1 MFTGGRF
8 RIAFHQQI
16 YFCRRKEAGLTIA
29 ILLAV
34 ATALAWGAS
43 DYFGGDSSRHETPVF
58 VVLAIVQAAGL
69 AILVP
74 VLIGRGIAPPIND
87 RLLLAAIA
95 GAAVTVELGVVYA
108 GLSRGDTFIG
118 APTGALGAAIAVVAG
133 LIGGDP
139 IGPALALGLVCAL
152 VGGGISAWAS
162 PSGDAKAGWRTAASV
177 LVASIAVG
185 TMLVTLNGAGQVD
198 PYWAIA
204 VEGLSTL
211 VTATAVAWIARR
223 ARPRA
228 RPGRPRVTFP
238 ARRRWPML
246 VLVGTLGVAGD
257 LAYAAAARH
266 GALSIISAISSL
278 YPIPTIAL
286 GRLLRG
292 RPATILQLI
301 GAALALA
308 GAAVLGATSG

>member
-1 MFTGGRF
+1 M
-8 RIAFHQQI
+8 
-16 YFCRRKEAGLTIA
+16 IA

-34 ATALAWGAS
+34 ATALGWGAS

-69 AILVP
+69 VILVP
-74 VLIGRGIAPPIND
+74 ILVARGVAPPLD
-87 RLLLAAIA
+87 GRLSLAAIA

-108 GLSRGDTFIG
+108 ALSRGDTFIG
-118 APTGALGAAIAVVAG
+118 APTGALGAAIAVVFG
-133 LIGGDP
+133 LISGDP
-139 IGPALALGLVCAL
+139 IGPALVLGLVCAL
-152 VGGGISAWAS
+152 LGGGISAWAS
-162 PSGDAKAGWRTAASV
+162 PAGDGQAHWRAVASV

-211 VTATAVAWIARR
+211 VTAAVAAWFAQR
-223 ARPRA
+223 
-228 RPGRPRVTFP
+228 GRSPVSFP
-238 ARRRWPML
+238 EPPRWPML
-246 VLVGTLGVAGD
+246 GFVGALGVAGD
-257 LAYAAAARH
+257 LTYAAAARH

-286 GRLLRG
+286 GRVLRG
-292 RPATILQLI
+292 RRATIVQLI
-301 GAALALA
+301 GAGLALT
-308 GAAVLGATSG
+308 GAALLGATSG

>member
-1 MFTGGRF
+1 M
-8 RIAFHQQI
+8 
-16 YFCRRKEAGLTIA
+16 IA

-34 ATALAWGAS
+34 ATALGWGAS
-43 DYFGGDSSRHETPVF
+43 DYFGGESSRHKTPVF

-74 VLIGRGIAPPIND
+74 VLVARGIAPPVNG

-108 GLSRGDTFIG
+108 ALSRGDTFIG

-152 VGGGISAWAS
+152 LGGGVSAWAT
-162 PSGDAKAGWRTAASV
+162 PAGDANAGWRAAASV
-177 LVASIAVG
+177 VVAAIAVA
-185 TMLVTLNGAGQVD
+185 TMLVTLNGAGRLD

-211 VTATAVAWIARR
+211 VSAAAVAWFAQRR
-223 ARPRA
+223 
-228 RPGRPRVTFP
+228 RPRVSLPDRT
-238 ARRRWPML
+238 RWPML
-246 VLVGTLGVAGD
+246 VLVGALGLAGD
-257 LAYAAAARH
+257 LAYAAAAQH
-266 GALSIISAISSL
+266 GALSIIAAISSL

-292 RPATILQLI
+292 RRATALQLA

-308 GAAVLGATSG
+308 GAALLGATRG

>member
-1 MFTGGRF
+1 M
-8 RIAFHQQI
+8 
-16 YFCRRKEAGLTIA
+16 IA

-34 ATALAWGAS
+34 ATALGWGAS
-43 DYFGGDSSRHETPVF
+43 DYFGGESSRHKTPVF

-74 VLIGRGIAPPIND
+74 VLVARGIAPPVNG

-108 GLSRGDTFIG
+108 ALSRGDTFIG

-152 VGGGISAWAS
+152 LGGGVSAWAT
-162 PSGDAKAGWRTAASV
+162 PAGDANAGWRAAASV
-177 LVASIAVG
+177 VVAAIAVA
-185 TMLVTLNGAGQVD
+185 TMLVTLNGAGRLD

-211 VTATAVAWIARR
+211 VSAAAVAWFAQRR
-223 ARPRA
+223 
-228 RPGRPRVTFP
+228 RPRVSLPDRT
-238 ARRRWPML
+238 RWPML
-246 VLVGTLGVAGD
+246 VLVGALGLAGD

-266 GALSIISAISSL
+266 GALSIIAAISSL

-292 RPATILQLI
+292 RRATALQLA

-308 GAAVLGATSG
+308 GAALLGATRG

>member
-1 MFTGGRF
+1 M
-8 RIAFHQQI
+8 
-16 YFCRRKEAGLTIA
+16 IA

-34 ATALAWGAS
+34 ATALGWGAS

-69 AILVP
+69 VILVP
-74 VLIGRGIAPPIND
+74 ILVIRGIAPPLDD

-108 GLSRGDTFIG
+108 ALSRGDTFIG
-118 APTGALGAAIAVVAG
+118 APTGALGAAIAVV
-133 LIGGDP
+133 
-139 IGPALALGLVCAL
+139 LGL
-152 VGGGISAWAS
+152 ISAWAS
-162 PSGDAKAGWRTAASV
+162 PGDGQADWRALASV

-211 VTATAVAWIARR
+211 VTAAGAAWFAQR
-223 ARPRA
+223 
-228 RPGRPRVTFP
+228 GRPRVRFP
-238 ARRRWPML
+238 ERTRWPML
-246 VLVGTLGVAGD
+246 VFVGALGVAGD
-257 LAYAAAARH
+257 LSYAAAAQH

-292 RPATILQLI
+292 RRATVLQLV
-301 GAALALA
+301 GAALALS
-308 GAAVLGATSG
+308 GAALLGATSG

>member
-1 MFTGGRF
+1 M
-8 RIAFHQQI
+8 
-16 YFCRRKEAGLTIA
+16 IA
-29 ILLAV
+29 ILLAA
-34 ATALAWGAS
+34 ATALGWGAS

-69 AILVP
+69 VILVP
-74 VLIGRGIAPPIND
+74 ILIVRGIAPPTTD
-87 RLLLAAIA
+87 RLLLAAVA

-108 GLSRGDTFIG
+108 ALSRGDTFIG

-139 IGPALALGLVCAL
+139 IGPALALGLVGAL
-152 VGGGISAWAS
+152 IGGGISAWAS
-162 PSGDAKAGWRTAASV
+162 PAGDANADWRGVASV

-185 TMLVTLNGAGQVD
+185 TMLVTLNGAGRVD

-211 VTATAVAWIARR
+211 VTATVAAWFAQRGR
-223 ARPRA
+223 APVRL
-228 RPGRPRVTFP
+228 PG
-238 ARRRWPML
+238 RRRWPML
-246 VLVGTLGVAGD
+246 VLVGGLGLGGD

-292 RPATILQLI
+292 TRATALQLV

-308 GAAVLGATSG
+308 GAALLGATSS

>member
-1 MFTGGRF
+1 MDRLPLAKK
-8 RIAFHQQI
+8 ILP
-16 YFCRRKEAGLTIA
+16 EEWSVMTIA

-34 ATALAWGAS
+34 TTALSWGAS

-74 VLIGRGIAPPIND
+74 ILVARGSPPPITG
-87 RLLLAAIA
+87 RLLLAVVA

-108 GLSRGDTFIG
+108 ALSRGDTFIG
-118 APTGALGAAIAVVAG
+118 APTGALGAAIAVLAG

-139 IGPALALGLVCAL
+139 IGPAVTLGLVCAL
-152 VGGGISAWAS
+152 LGGGISAWAT
-162 PSGDAKAGWRTAASV
+162 PAGDARAGWRAAMSV
-177 LVASIAVG
+177 AIASIAVG
-185 TMLVTLNGAGQVD
+185 TMLVTLNGAGRLD
-198 PYWAIA
+198 PYWATA

-211 VTATAVAWIARR
+211 VSAAAVAWFAQR
-223 ARPRA
+223 
-228 RPGRPRVTFP
+228 GRPHLRFP
-238 ARRRWPML
+238 DRGRWPMF
-246 VLVGTLGVAGD
+246 VLVGALGVAGD

-278 YPIPTIAL
+278 YPVPTIAL

-292 RPATILQLI
+292 RRATVLQLV
-301 GAALALA
+301 GAAVALA
-308 GAAVLGATSG
+308 GASLLGATSN

>member
-1 MFTGGRF
+1 MM
-8 RIAFHQQI
+8 
-16 YFCRRKEAGLTIA
+16 IA
-29 ILLAV
+29 IPLAV
-34 ATALAWGAS
+34 ATALGWGAS
-43 DYFGGDSSRHETPVF
+43 DYFGGDSSRHDTPVF

-74 VLIGRGIAPPIND
+74 VLAARGVAPPLNG
-87 RLLLAAIA
+87 RLLLAAVA

-108 GLSRGDTFIG
+108 ALSRGDTFIG

-139 IGPALALGLVCAL
+139 IGPVLALGLVCAL
-152 VGGGISAWAS
+152 LGGGISAWAK
-162 PSGDAKAGWRTAASV
+162 PSGDAKAGWRAAASV
-177 LVASIAVG
+177 LVASVAVG
-185 TMLVTLNGAGQVD
+185 TMLVTLNGAGRVD

-211 VTATAVAWIARR
+211 VTAAGVAWVAQR
-223 ARPRA
+223 
-228 RPGRPRVTFP
+228 GRPPVKLP
-238 ARRRWPML
+238 PPPRWPML
-246 VLVGTLGVAGD
+246 VCVGGLGVAGD
-257 LAYAAAARH
+257 LAYASAARH

-292 RPATILQLI
+292 RRATILQLV

-308 GAAVLGATSG
+308 GAALLGATNG

>member
-1 MFTGGRF
+1 M
-8 RIAFHQQI
+8 
-16 YFCRRKEAGLTIA
+16 IA

-34 ATALAWGAS
+34 TTALSWGAS

-74 VLIGRGIAPPIND
+74 VLVIRGVPPPVNG
-87 RLLLAAIA
+87 RLLLAAAA
-95 GAAVTVELGVVYA
+95 GVAVTVELGVVYA
-108 GLSRGDTFIG
+108 ALSQGDTFIG

-139 IGPALALGLVCAL
+139 LGPAVMLGLVCAL
-152 VGGGISAWAS
+152 LGGGISAWAT
-162 PSGDAKAGWRTAASV
+162 PAGDAKAGWRAAASV
-177 LVASIAVG
+177 VIASIAVG
-185 TMLVTLNGAGQVD
+185 TMLVTLNGAGRLD
-198 PYWAIA
+198 PYWATA

-211 VTATAVAWIARR
+211 VSAATVAWFAQR
-223 ARPRA
+223 
-228 RPGRPRVTFP
+228 GRPRFRFP
-238 ARRRWPML
+238 DRERWPMF
-246 VLVGTLGVAGD
+246 VLVGALGLAGD

-278 YPIPTIAL
+278 YPVSTIAL

-292 RPATILQLI
+292 RRATALQLV
-301 GAALALA
+301 GAAVALA
-308 GAAVLGATSG
+308 GAALLGATSG

>member
-1 MFTGGRF
+1 M
-8 RIAFHQQI
+8 
-16 YFCRRKEAGLTIA
+16 IA

-34 ATALAWGAS
+34 ATALGWGAS

-69 AILVP
+69 VILVP
-74 VLIGRGIAPPIND
+74 ILVARGIAPPLND

-108 GLSRGDTFIG
+108 ALSHGDTFIG
-118 APTGALGAAIAVVAG
+118 APTGALGAAIAVVFG
-133 LIGGDP
+133 LISGDP
-139 IGPALALGLVCAL
+139 IGPALALGVVCAL
-152 VGGGISAWAS
+152 LGGGISAWAS
-162 PSGDAKAGWRTAASV
+162 PAGDGQAGWRAVASV

-204 VEGLSTL
+204 IEGLSTL
-211 VTATAVAWIARR
+211 VTAAAAAWFAQR
-223 ARPRA
+223 
-228 RPGRPRVTFP
+228 GRPRVSFP
-238 ARRRWPML
+238 ERSRWPML
-246 VLVGTLGVAGD
+246 VFVGALGVAGD
-257 LAYAAAARH
+257 LTYAAAAQH

-286 GRLLRG
+286 GRVLRG
-292 RPATILQLI
+292 RRARVLQLV
-301 GAALALA
+301 GAALALS
-308 GAAVLGATSG
+308 GAALLGATSG

>member
-1 MFTGGRF
+1 M
-8 RIAFHQQI
+8 
-16 YFCRRKEAGLTIA
+16 IA

-34 ATALAWGAS
+34 ATALGWGAS
-43 DYFGGDSSRHETPVF
+43 DYFGGDSSRHQTPVF

-74 VLIGRGIAPPIND
+74 VLVARGIAPPVNG
-87 RLLLAAIA
+87 RLLLAAAA

-108 GLSRGDTFIG
+108 ALSRGDTFIG

-152 VGGGISAWAS
+152 LGGGISAWAT
-162 PSGDAKAGWRTAASV
+162 PAGDAKAGWHAAASV

-185 TMLVTLNGAGQVD
+185 AMLVTLNSAGRLD

-211 VTATAVAWIARR
+211 VSATAVAWFAQR
-223 ARPRA
+223 
-228 RPGRPRVTFP
+228 GRPRVSIPDRT
-238 ARRRWPML
+238 RWPML
-246 VLVGTLGVAGD
+246 VLVGALGLAGD

-278 YPIPTIAL
+278 YPVPTIAL

-292 RPATILQLI
+292 RRATVLQLV
-301 GAALALA
+301 GAAVALA
-308 GAAVLGATSG
+308 GAALLGATSG